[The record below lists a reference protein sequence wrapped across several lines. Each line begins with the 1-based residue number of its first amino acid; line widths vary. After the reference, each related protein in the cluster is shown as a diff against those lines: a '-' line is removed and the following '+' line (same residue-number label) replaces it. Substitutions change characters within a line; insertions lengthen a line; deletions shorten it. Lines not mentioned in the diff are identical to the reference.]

1 VIPKPLY
8 RINLMSSE
16 RDELEQLAR
25 GYTTP
30 QLIARRARIILM
42 ANEEGMSNTE
52 IARELGVNKAK
63 VTLWT
68 QRWSE
73 RALEP
78 VSDRLS
84 DLPRPGAPDSI
95 TPEQWCRV
103 MALACESPQEYGYPM
118 SHWSS
123 NELAAEAIKQGI
135 VERFSAGHL
144 RTVLQKKTL
153 QPHRIRYWLNA
164 KPDARMD
171 ERIADICTLYQEAV
185 QRRDEL
191 VMSTDEMDR
200 DPGVGT
206 DRPGSSHVSA

>member
-144 RTVLQKKTL
+144 RTVLQKK
-153 QPHRIRYWLNA
+153 NA
-164 KPDARMD
+164 AAPSHPLLAQRQARCSYG
-171 ERIADICTLYQEAV
+171 RAY
-185 QRRDEL
+185 RRHL
-191 VMSTDEMDR
+191 HPVS
-200 DPGVGT
+200 
-206 DRPGSSHVSA
+206 GSSAAARRIGYEHR